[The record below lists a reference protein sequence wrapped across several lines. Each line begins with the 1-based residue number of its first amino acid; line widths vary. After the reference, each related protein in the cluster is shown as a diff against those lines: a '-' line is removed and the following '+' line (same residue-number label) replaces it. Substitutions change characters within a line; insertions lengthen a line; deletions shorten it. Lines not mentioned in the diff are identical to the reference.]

1 MYSSPITT
9 SEKNEALLLTIWTA
23 MWARIALPVFVGTSS
38 LICHASPREA
48 YACIET
54 NITIGHLAA
63 CAVISCA
70 DFVGKAWDM
79 LWGKVAINKKARA
92 RI

>member
-1 MYSSPITT
+1 
-9 SEKNEALLLTIWTA
+9 
-23 MWARIALPVFVGTSS
+23 MWARIALPVVIGTCS
-38 LICHASPREA
+38 LICHASPSET
-48 YACIET
+48 YACIEA

-70 DFVGKAWDM
+70 DFVGKARGM

-92 RI
+92 